1 MLLILLLLMMMTM
14 MMMMM
19 MVMVML
25 LLLMLMLM
33 LEVLQQSR
41 VPQALPKTRTLQRQ
55 AGFEWRFPETARQS
69 RRVARSARVTW
80 CENKR
85 KKKKKKKKK
94 TQVTVGCVGALVM
107 HMFTPQWLAKV
118 DLAGS
123 HSLTLPRSS

>member
-1 MLLILLLLMMMTM
+1 MLLILLLLMMM

-25 LLLMLMLM
+25 LLLMLM

-85 KKKKKKKKK
+85 KKEKKKKKKKKKKK
-94 TQVTVGCVGALVM
+94 TQVTFGCVGALVM
-107 HMFTPQWLAKV
+107 HYSCSV
-118 DLAGS
+118 
-123 HSLTLPRSS
+123 